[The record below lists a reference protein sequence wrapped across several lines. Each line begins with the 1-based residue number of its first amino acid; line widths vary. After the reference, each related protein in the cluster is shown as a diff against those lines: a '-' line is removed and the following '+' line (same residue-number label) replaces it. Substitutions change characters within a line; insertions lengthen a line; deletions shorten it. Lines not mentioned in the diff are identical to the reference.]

1 MYLTYVPKAWPGA
14 MPHPSLGVPPS
25 TAAAPVA
32 PAASVPS
39 APPASPVVPPSPAPS
54 VPCTPELAD
63 PAPPLVP
70 ALPTPAV
77 ACAPVFADP
86 APPLVTPLPAPPLV
100 AASPV
105 LLAPLEVPAAPEV
118 PAEPAPEQAVI
129 DTHASKHA
137 AAGSRDTNT
146 GFDRRWCM
154 PPSYHLSLLRC
165 ALCAPARVA
174 QNSTLDVVRR
184 SWGSSRSGIA

>member
-77 ACAPVFADP
+77 ACAPV
-86 APPLVTPLPAPPLV
+86 
-100 AASPV
+100 
-105 LLAPLEVPAAPEV
+105 